1 MKRFIVVLSGLLV
14 LPAFAEVAPMYYDE
28 IIGTEDVSMIDK
40 DAVANAPVV
49 VVPVA
54 QPSAQ
59 NPRGTV
65 SSGRVASRVVPSS
78 NAVVAPRDG
87 NARVM
92 ASANGASN
100 ISTRNTANT
109 RAVAARS
116 SQQIATT
123 RREMQKTP
131 AISSRASVIQTDTV
145 NKSLYSG
152 NRVSNRASTIRAR
165 APISV
170 SASSGTTIE
179 ATTSAVSMDELA
191 QITDFCKAQYTK
203 CMDDYCNV
211 LDDNQGRCSCSKN
224 LKNYEKTETALKQAT
239 ESLQDVAQQIQYI
252 GLTGEQIETLFSE
265 TEAEATMSN
274 TSDNTQLK
282 NDLDKLRDM
291 IVDVKGGTA
300 SSASTTSG
308 ISMDLSGLL
317 DFNITNTGFDL
328 GALFGNTTGDTA
340 SISNQRGEQL
350 YKTAAMRCKAAV
362 LNDCSA
368 QGVDISVITNSYDL
382 EIDKQC
388 LIYERNLKEAND
400 NMISTVRNAK
410 NVLQRARLMVAQ
422 NKNTYDL
429 RGCISALDSCMR
441 DEYVCGADYEYCL
454 DPTATYIV
462 NGELIVGTEPGKSAD
477 LTGGLYRTWDIDG
490 STNCTA
496 WGTTD
501 GTAGTNC
508 TLKNYIETNI
518 AQTSNTDKMAQYLQ
532 DKIGTIEDGKALGM
546 CSAVLNQCQD
556 YTYTGTGTS
565 RKYNSENNVIK
576 SYLERTLVQIKAAQD
591 AALADYA
598 EDCISD
604 VADCLNEN
612 HYSFSSTSTSNNP
625 SNVAI
630 KACDAEI
637 TTCMSL
643 TGYTRIDSGSSDF
656 AQNIL
661 TVNEWLDYGVGTA
674 LTTVGKCLSTGGNYD
689 NDNKKCTCPE
699 GKSPSDDGF
708 CKEDSK

>member
-14 LPAFAEVAPMYYDE
+14 LPAFAEVAPMYYEE
-28 IIGTEDVSMIDK
+28 IIDTEDVSMIDEG
-40 DAVANAPVV
+40 AVANAPV

-87 NARVM
+87 NARVV

-123 RREMQKTP
+123 RRAMQKTP

-179 ATTSAVSMDELA
+179 ETTPAVSMDELA
-191 QITDFCKAQYTK
+191 QITDFCKAQYTN

-388 LIYERNLKEAND
+388 LVYERNLKEAND

-454 DPTATYIV
+454 DPTATFVV

-477 LTGGLYRTWDIDG
+477 LTGGLYRTWDITD
-490 STNCTA
+490 STCTA
-496 WGTTD
+496 WGST
-501 GTAGTNC
+501 GAGSQTEC
-508 TLKNYIETNI
+508 TLKKYIDENI
-518 AQTSNTDKMAQYLQ
+518 AKVTNTDNMAQYLQ
-532 DKIGTIEDGKALGM
+532 DKIGTIQDGKALGM

-565 RKYNSENNVIK
+565 RKYNSQNNVIK

-643 TGYTRIDSGSSDF
+643 TGYTRVEGAGNF
-656 AQNIL
+656 AQNEL
-661 TVNEWLDYGVGTA
+661 TVKEWLDYGVGTA
-674 LTTVGKCLSTGGNYD
+674 LTDVGQCLSTGGSYD
-689 NDNKKCTCPE
+689 NRTCTCPE
-699 GKSPSDDGF
+699 GKEQSNGVCIEST
-708 CKEDSK
+708 K